1 MRDRLGPDLACVAI
15 YGQLVKI
22 ESIPG
27 GSEPNRTALAWWG
40 LLNLTFGR
48 GLGNAVIAE
57 STWTIVG
64 NGLLGLGA
72 NASLLLGSYGIA
84 RHGFKQ
90 PPGLSA
96 ALATAV
102 VFWCACTVG
111 LEVLGSI
118 GALALGPML
127 AWGVIVAVIGGV
139 VWWLRAEVNPD
150 PSIAAP
156 GELLS
161 WDAVLSL
168 ALLMSAALVLGM
180 KSLVLGVK
188 VVSDGPIYHL
198 YFAARWWKAGRL
210 FLVASPFGESAATY
224 FPANGDLWFAWLM
237 ATWGGD
243 RLAKVGQAPFLV
255 LASLAVYGCARRLG
269 AGRSASVV
277 ATCCFASSTPLLIF
291 SFEPNVDTIFVAGY
305 LMAAYFFLRA
315 ADGAGDTGAYCLGAL
330 AAGEALGTKAVGV
343 VFVPPVLALAA
354 VAILL
359 QAAPART
366 KIWRALVILVAPL
379 VSGGFWYFRNAL
391 LTGNP
396 LYPLEVRVLGRS
408 LLHGW
413 YLPEAMASSPY
424 YLPFAHWRALGD
436 ILLSVLDPRL
446 TPFWIG
452 ALVVAWAIKSPTTGG
467 ARRTIAIFS
476 IMAVLN
482 VVLYWVCIPYRTQQR
497 FMLQALGLAA
507 IPLAITLDRSR
518 WLRRAA
524 ALALA
529 LHLLTP
535 QGWPFARLDGS
546 IPWDLTPLIPNA
558 MSDPVLLFSRISRAL
573 QSDGPKRSPLGLRL
587 LVGIVLCSL
596 VMVRGW
602 SRLPTHKRRLGLR
615 LTLVAVSSVLFVMLG
630 YLDVWRDLIDPR
642 LRFYPAFPDFFA
654 GWLELESRSGTAG
667 SRVAYAGTN
676 IPYYLLAS
684 GLRNQVRYVNINRHR
699 DWLLHDY
706 HRQAMARGQGNW
718 PNSRPGW
725 DRMEPD
731 FQAWLDNLESE
742 RTQLLVVTRVNPQEG
757 AHNVADSED
766 FPIERHWADSHP
778 EWFEPL
784 YGPLEND
791 RWFRLYRLRHARPVR
806 PSNMA
811 RPGQDGAPGS
821 SR

>member
-1 MRDRLGPDLACVAI
+1 
-15 YGQLVKI
+15 
-22 ESIPG
+22 
-27 GSEPNRTALAWWG
+27 
-40 LLNLTFGR
+40 LTFGR
-48 GLGNAVIAE
+48 DLGNAVTAE
-57 STWTIVG
+57 STWKIVE
-64 NGLLGLGA
+64 NALLGLGA
-72 NASLLLGSYGIA
+72 NGSLLLGSYWIA

-90 PPGLSA
+90 PRGLNA

-102 VFWCACTVG
+102 IFWCACTVG
-111 LEVLGSI
+111 LEVLGSL

-127 AWGVIVAVIGGV
+127 SWGVIVGVIGGII
-139 VWWLRAEVNPD
+139 WWHRAELNLD
-150 PSIAAP
+150 PSIAPPRAS
-156 GELLS
+156 LS
-161 WDAVLSL
+161 WDAVFSL
-168 ALLMSAALVLGM
+168 ALLLSAGLVLGM
-180 KSLVLGVK
+180 KSLLLGVK

-198 YFAARWWKAGRL
+198 YFAARWWKADRL

-224 FPANGDLWFAWLM
+224 FPANGDLWFTWLM
-237 ATWGGD
+237 ASWGGD
-243 RLAKVGQAPFLV
+243 RLAKVGQAPFLA

-269 AGRSASVV
+269 AGRSASLV
-277 ATCCFASSTPLLIF
+277 ATCSFASSTPLLIF

-305 LMAAYFFLRA
+305 LMAAFFFLRA
-315 ADGAGDTGAYCLGAL
+315 ASGAGDTGAYCLGAL

-343 VFVPPVLALAA
+343 VFVPPLLALAA
-354 VAILL
+354 VTILL
-359 QAAPART
+359 QAASARI
-366 KIWRALVILVAPL
+366 KIWRVIVITAAPL
-379 VSGGFWYFRNAL
+379 VSGGFWYVRNAL

-446 TPFWIG
+446 APFWIA
-452 ALVVAWAIKSPTTGG
+452 ALVLGCVIKSPMTDG
-467 ARRTIAIFS
+467 ARHRIAIFS

-558 MSDPVLLFSRISRAL
+558 MSDPVLLFSRIGRAL
-573 QSDGPKRSPLGLRL
+573 QSDGPRRSPLGLAL
-587 LVGIVLCSL
+587 LIGIVVCSL
-596 VMVRGW
+596 VMVGGC
-602 SRLPTHKRRLGLR
+602 SRLSAQKRRRGLR
-615 LTLVAVSSVLFVMLG
+615 LTWVAVSSVLFVVLG

-676 IPYYLLAS
+676 IPYYLLAN

-699 DWLLHDY
+699 EWLLHDY

-731 FQAWLDNLESE
+731 FQCWLENLESE
-742 RTQLLVVTRVNPQEG
+742 GIQLLVVTRVNPQEG
-757 AHNVADSED
+757 AHNVADSNN

-784 YGPLEND
+784 YGQQEND
-791 RWFRLYRLRHARPVR
+791 RWIRLYRLRHARPVR
-806 PSNMA
+806 PADMA
-811 RPGQDGAPGS
+811 RPGRDRAPAPN
-821 SR
+821 R